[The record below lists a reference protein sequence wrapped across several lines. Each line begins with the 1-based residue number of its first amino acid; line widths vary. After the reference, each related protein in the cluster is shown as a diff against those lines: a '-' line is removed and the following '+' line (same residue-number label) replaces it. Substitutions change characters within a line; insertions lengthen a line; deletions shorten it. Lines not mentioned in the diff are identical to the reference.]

1 MERLCL
7 ICSISKFSRCAFFR
21 INDPD
26 FVFSFENPV
35 RVKKFLFILING
47 DIKTYVYYH
56 CTKRINPDCTQGS
69 IEEKEL
75 KKQIIA
81 EMDKIEIPAEFHAF
95 AMKWWKAENEKEVET
110 RNVIVEAQQKAYKA
124 CLAKIDGLT
133 DMRAG
138 GEIDS
143 EEFVRRREPLL
154 TEKKR
159 LEQLF
164 EGTGKRVDAW
174 MKTGDQ
180 MFTFIE
186 QAIQRFT
193 HGTLEDR
200 RSILA
205 ALGSNLLVKDKKLSI
220 DIENCLFP
228 IQKISGPVKAIK
240 KRLEPIDTFE
250 KQEQFEQMCSNSP
263 VVLPT
268 RDSNPNTMLQ
278 RHVSYH

>member
-1 MERLCL
+1 MMKCADCGAAITAET
-7 ICSISKFSRCAFFR
+7 KF
-21 INDPD
+21 
-26 FVFSFENPV
+26 
-35 RVKKFLFILING
+35 KKLANG

-75 KKQIIA
+75 KKQIVA
-81 EMDKIEIPAEFHAF
+81 EINKIEIPTEFHTF
-95 AMKWWKAENEKEVET
+95 AMKWWKVENEKEVEI

-133 DMRAG
+133 DKRAG

-154 TEKKR
+154 TEKHR
-159 LEQLF
+159 LEKLF
-164 EGTGKRVDAW
+164 ESTGKRVDAW

-186 QAIQRFT
+186 KAIFKFSK
-193 HGTLEDR
+193 GTLEDR
-200 RSILA
+200 RLILA

-228 IQKISGPVKAIK
+228 IQKISEPVKAIK
-240 KRLEPIDTFE
+240 ERFEPIDTVE

-263 VVLPT
+263 VVLADK
-268 RDSNPNTMLQ
+268 DSNPFLIIMYSMYNPE
-278 RHVSYH
+278 